1 MKRKRAAKK
10 RVNPK
15 RLIHTV
21 NEIFN
26 NTLKKPALKNTI
38 LVVIAIA
45 LSKTLRINEIALH
58 LPVAVKTKKTK
69 QKRLLR
75 FLKSK
80 YPTQSVMEQWALF
93 VLRTVGCP
101 AKGRLLILIDETAL
115 IGPFKAIVAAI
126 PFGKRAI
133 PIYWKIYTHCTVK

>member
-58 LPVAVKTKKTK
+58 LPVAKDEAEAAAEIPQIQV
-69 QKRLLR
+69 
-75 FLKSK
+75 SN
-80 YPTQSVMEQWALF
+80 PIGHGG
-93 VLRTVGCP
+93 VGAVRP
-101 AKGRLLILIDETAL
+101 ADGRLPRQREIADS
-115 IGPFKAIVAAI
+115 
-126 PFGKRAI
+126 
-133 PIYWKIYTHCTVK
+133 H

>member
-45 LSKTLRINEIALH
+45 LELFLNKLERSSKAQHRC
-58 LPVAVKTKKTK
+58 
-69 QKRLLR
+69 
-75 FLKSK
+75 
-80 YPTQSVMEQWALF
+80 QWHH
-93 VLRTVGCP
+93 P
-101 AKGRLLILIDETAL
+101 QN
-115 IGPFKAIVAAI
+115 
-126 PFGKRAI
+126 
-133 PIYWKIYTHCTVK
+133 